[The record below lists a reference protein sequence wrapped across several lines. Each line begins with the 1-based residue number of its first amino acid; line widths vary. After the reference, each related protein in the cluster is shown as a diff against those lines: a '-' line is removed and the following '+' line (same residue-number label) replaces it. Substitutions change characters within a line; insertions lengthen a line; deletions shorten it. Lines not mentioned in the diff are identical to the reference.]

1 MLQNST
7 IHFLRKSAPTTSPV
21 SLSMVKSF
29 LRVENNQDDDLISN
43 LISIATEYAE
53 WYMEKS
59 LMQQKWQ
66 ISCIGYIPRKI
77 QLIFCPLIQ
86 VESVKTVLRNGSE
99 ITINKELYYIDMVGS
114 YIEFYSYFNVQRL
127 DIIYEAGYLDANLI
141 PAQIKHGI
149 AHHVAIA
156 YKNREAENNNSLAIV
171 REIYSPFRE
180 VKIIL

>member
-7 IHFLRKSAPTTSPV
+7 IYLTRKSIPTIHPV
-21 SLSMVKSF
+21 SLSMIKSF
-29 LRVENNQDDDLISN
+29 LRVESSQDDDLILN

-59 LMQQKWQ
+59 LMRQKWQ

-77 QLIFCPLIQ
+77 QLIFGPLIG
-86 VESVKTVLRNGSE
+86 VESVKTIFRNGSE
-99 ITINKELYYIDMVGS
+99 TVVNKDLYYVDIVGS
-114 YIEFYSYFNVQRL
+114 YIEFYSYFNVLRI
-127 DIIYEAGYLDANLI
+127 DIVYEAGHLDANLI

-156 YKNREAENNNSLAIV
+156 YKNREAENSNSLAIV

-180 VKIIL
+180 VKVVL

>member
-7 IHFLRKSAPTTSPV
+7 IYLTRKSAPVTYPV

-43 LISIATEYAE
+43 LVSIATEYAE

-59 LMQQKWQ
+59 LMRQKWQ

-77 QLIFCPLIQ
+77 QLIFGPLIG
-86 VESVKTVLRNGSE
+86 VESVKTVFRNNDE
-99 ITINKELYYIDMVGS
+99 TVVNQDLYYVDMIGS
-114 YIEFYSYFNVQRL
+114 YIEFYSYFNVRRL
-127 DIIYEAGYLDANLI
+127 DVIYEAGHLDANLI

-149 AHHVAIA
+149 AYHVAIA
-156 YKNREAENNNSLAIV
+156 YKNREAENSSSLAIV

-180 VKIIL
+180 VKVVL

>member
-7 IHFLRKSAPTTSPV
+7 IHLTRKSASIAHPV
-21 SLSMVKSF
+21 SLSMIKSF
-29 LRVENNQDDDLISN
+29 LRVENDQDDDLILN

-53 WYMEKS
+53 WYMERS
-59 LMQQKWQ
+59 LMKQKWQ

-77 QLIFCPLIQ
+77 QLIFGPLIA
-86 VESVKTVLRNGSE
+86 VESVKIVLRNDSE
-99 ITINKELYYIDMVGS
+99 IVVDQDLYYIDVVGS
-114 YIEFYSYFNVQRL
+114 YIEFYSHFNIRRL
-127 DIIYEAGYLDANLI
+127 DITYEAGHLNADLI

-156 YKNREAENNNSLAIV
+156 YKNREAENSNSLSIV

-180 VKIIL
+180 VKVVL